1 MILEMKVP
9 SPGESITEVEIATW
23 LVKDGDYVEK
33 DQAIAEV
40 DSDKA
45 TLELP
50 AEVAGIITLK
60 AEEGDAVKVGQVVCL
75 IDTDGAKP
83 GGDAAPAK
91 EEKKEEAPKAEE
103 KKEEKKEEPKAE
115 APKQEAPAE
124 KSYASGTP
132 SPAAKKILDEKNVD
146 ASSVSGTGKGGRIT
160 KDDAVNANQKPSMG
174 TPTGGNRS
182 SERSKLSMLRR
193 KVAERL
199 VAAKNETAML
209 TTFNEVNMTP
219 INNIRNE
226 YKDAFKAKH
235 GGLGLGYMSFF
246 TKAVVRALELFPDV
260 NSMMDGDYKVAY
272 DFADISIA
280 VSGPKGLMVP
290 VVRNAETLTF
300 RGIEAEIKRLAL
312 RARDGQIT
320 VDDMTGGTFTIT
332 NGGVF
337 GSMLSTPIINP
348 PQSGILGMHNII
360 ERPIAVKGKVEIHP
374 MMYVALSYDHRIIDG
389 RESVGFLVAVKEAL
403 ENPLELLMDN
413 NPKKAL
419 EL

>member
-50 AEVAGIITLK
+50 AEASGIITLK

-75 IDTDGAKP
+75 IDTGAAKPDGA
-83 GGDAAPAK
+83 ATPAK
-91 EEKKEEAPKAEE
+91 EEKAAEAPKAEE
-103 KKEEKKEEPKAE
+103 KKEEPKKEEPKA
-115 APKQEAPAE
+115 APAE
-124 KSYASGTP
+124 KTYATGTP
-132 SPAAKKILDEKNVD
+132 SPAARKILDEKNIDPAQVT
-146 ASSVSGTGKGGRIT
+146 GTGKGGRIT
-160 KDDAVNANQKPSMG
+160 KDDAVNAKASMG
-174 TPTGGNRS
+174 TPTGGSRG
-182 SERSKLSMLRR
+182 SERTKLSMLRR

-199 VAAKNETAML
+199 VSAKNETAML

-235 GGLGLGYMSFF
+235 GGVSLGFMSFF
-246 TKAVVRALELFPDV
+246 TKAVVRALQLYPDV
-260 NSMMDGDYKVAY
+260 NSMIDGDYKITY
-272 DFADISIA
+272 DFCDISVA

-300 RGIEAEIKRLAL
+300 RGIEAEIKRLAI

-320 VDDMTGGTFTIT
+320 VDDMTGGTFTIS

-360 ERPIAVKGKVEIHP
+360 ERPIAVNGKVEIHP

-389 RESVGFLVAVKEAL
+389 RESVGFLVAVKEGL
-403 ENPLELLMDN
+403 ENPVELLMDN

>member
-9 SPGESITEVEIATW
+9 SPGESIKEVEIATW
-23 LVKDGDYVEK
+23 LVKNGDYVEK

-50 AEVAGIITLK
+50 AEASGIITLK
-60 AEEGDAVKVGQVVCL
+60 AEEGDSVAVGAIVCL
-75 IDTDGAKP
+75 IDTEGKKP
-83 GGDAAPAK
+83 SGSAPVVEA
-91 EEKKEEAPKAEE
+91 KKEEVKPVEV
-103 KKEEKKEEPKAE
+103 KKEEVKVA
-115 APKQEAPAE
+115 APVAPT
-124 KSYASGTP
+124 SYASGTP
-132 SPAAKKILDEKNVD
+132 SPAARKILDEKNIQPSDIV
-146 ASSVSGTGKGGRIT
+146 GTGKDGRIT
-160 KDDAVNANQKPSMG
+160 KDDAVNAVPSMG
-174 TPTGGNRS
+174 TPTGGSRG
-182 SERSKLSMLRR
+182 SERTKLSMLRR

-219 INNIRNE
+219 INTLRNE

-235 GGLGLGYMSFF
+235 GGIGLGYMSFF
-246 TKAVVRALELFPDV
+246 TKAVTRALALYPDV
-260 NSMMDGDYKVAY
+260 NSMMDGDYKIAF
-272 DFADISIA
+272 DFCDISIA

-290 VVRNAETLTF
+290 VVRNAENLTF
-300 RGIEAEIKRLAL
+300 RGIEADIKRLAIK
-312 RARDGQIT
+312 ARDGQIT

-360 ERPIAVKGKVEIHP
+360 ERPIAVNGKVEIHP

-403 ENPLELLMDN
+403 ENPVELLCDN
-413 NPKKAL
+413 NPKKAF

>member
-9 SPGESITEVEIATW
+9 SPGESIKEVEIATW

-50 AEVAGIITLK
+50 AEASGIITLK
-60 AEEGDAVKVGQVVCL
+60 AEEGDAVAVGAVVCH

-83 GGDAAPAK
+83 TGNTPVAEAAK
-91 EEKKEEAPKAEE
+91 TEEAPKAEV
-103 KKEEKKEEPKAE
+103 KAE
-115 APKQEAPAE
+115 APKAAPVVAQTPPLG
-124 KSYASGTP
+124 AGGHP
-132 SPAAKKILDEKNVD
+132 SPAARKILDEKNIAP
-146 ASSVSGTGKGGRIT
+146 ASITGTGKDGRIT
-160 KDDAVNANQKPSMG
+160 KDDAINAVPSMG
-174 TPTGGNRS
+174 TPTGGSRG
-182 SERSKLSMLRR
+182 SERTKLSMLRR

-219 INNIRNE
+219 INMIRNE

-235 GGLGLGYMSFF
+235 NGVGLGYMSFF
-246 TKAVVRALELFPDV
+246 TKAVTRALKLYPDV
-260 NSMMDGDYKVAY
+260 NSMMDGDHKIAF
-272 DFADISIA
+272 DFCDISIA

-290 VVRNAETLTF
+290 VVRNAENLTF
-300 RGIEAEIKRLAL
+300 RGVEADIKRLAIK
-312 RARDGQIT
+312 ARDGQIT

-360 ERPIAVKGKVEIHP
+360 ERPIAVNGKVEIHP

-403 ENPLELLMDN
+403 ENPMELLMEN

>member
-9 SPGESITEVEIATW
+9 SPGESIKEVEIATW
-23 LVKDGDYVEK
+23 LVKNGDYVEK

-50 AEVAGIITLK
+50 AEASGIITLK
-60 AEEGDAVKVGQVVCL
+60 AEEGDAVAVGAIVCL
-75 IDTDGAKP
+75 IDTEGKKP
-83 GGDAAPAK
+83 SGFSETSEPVVEA
-91 EEKKEEAPKAEE
+91 KKEEVKPVEV
-103 KKEEKKEEPKAE
+103 KKEEVKVA
-115 APKQEAPAE
+115 APVAPT
-124 KSYASGTP
+124 SYASGTP
-132 SPAAKKILDEKNVD
+132 SPAARKILDERNIQPSD
-146 ASSVSGTGKGGRIT
+146 IIGTGKDGRIT
-160 KDDAVNANQKPSMG
+160 KEDAVNANPSMG
-174 TPTGGNRS
+174 TPTGGSRG
-182 SERSKLSMLRR
+182 SERTKLSMLRR

-219 INNIRNE
+219 INTLRNE

-235 GGLGLGYMSFF
+235 GGIGLGYMSFF
-246 TKAVVRALELFPDV
+246 TKAVTRALALYPDV
-260 NSMMDGDYKVAY
+260 NSMMDGDYKIAF

-290 VVRNAETLTF
+290 VVRNAENLTF
-300 RGIEAEIKRLAL
+300 RGIEADIKRLAIK
-312 RARDGQIT
+312 ARDGQIT

-360 ERPIAVKGKVEIHP
+360 ERPIAVNGKVEIHP

-403 ENPLELLMDN
+403 ENPSELLCDN
-413 NPKKAL
+413 NPKKAF

>member
-50 AEVAGIITLK
+50 AEASGIITLK
-60 AEEGDAVKVGQVVCL
+60 AEEGDAVAVGQVVCH
-75 IDTDGAKP
+75 IDTDGKP
-83 GGDAAPAK
+83 SGGAPAK
-91 EEKKEEAPKAEE
+91 EEKKEEAPKAEA
-103 KKEEKKEEPKAE
+103 KKEEAKP
-115 APKQEAPAE
+115 APAAE

-132 SPAAKKILDEKNVD
+132 SPAARKILDEKNMD
-146 ASSVSGTGKGGRIT
+146 ASAVSGTGKGGRIT
-160 KDDAVNANQKPSMG
+160 KDDAVNAVPSMG
-174 TPTGGNRS
+174 TPTGGNRG
-182 SERSKLSMLRR
+182 SERTKLSMLRR

-219 INNIRNE
+219 INTLRNE

-235 GGLGLGYMSFF
+235 NGIGLGYMSFF
-246 TKAVVRALELFPDV
+246 TKAVTRALQLFPDV
-260 NSMMDGDYKVAY
+260 NSMMDGDHKLAF
-272 DFADISIA
+272 DFVDVSIA

-290 VVRNAETLTF
+290 VVRNAENLTF
-300 RGIEAEIKRLAL
+300 RGIEAEIKRLAIK
-312 RARDGQIT
+312 ARDGQIT

-360 ERPIAVKGKVEIHP
+360 QRPIAVNGKVEIHP

-403 ENPLELLMDN
+403 ENPVELLMNGDA
-413 NPKKAL
+413 KRAL